1 MGFFSFL
8 MSFMAAKK
16 TKVRARRPRRS
27 LAPPP
32 TAAVFFAARNVPR
45 PTDPRPSSPGH
56 SRSPLTPPS
65 AFSPPHPPPSPRSQ
79 VNILIVGLDN
89 SGKTS
94 IIEKMKLQSGKSG
107 AAPSEVTPTVGFSVD
122 EFSKGSLSFTVFD
135 MSGAGRYRNL
145 WEQHYR
151 EAKAIIFVVDSADK
165 LRLCVAKDELD
176 AMLASGDLRGKPFLI
191 FANKMDIPS
200 ALSPVDLAQGL
211 ALDDIHEHPWQI
223 VPSNALDGTGL
234 QEGVDWLTN
243 FLAH

>member
-8 MSFMAAKK
+8 MSFMASKK
-16 TKVRARRPRRS
+16 TKVRARRAPLPR
-27 LAPPP
+27 AAHP
-32 TAAVFFAARNVPR
+32 TAGASFAARNVPPARR
-45 PTDPRPSSPGH
+45 PTPAVPRTLPPAADPAPASPSF
-56 SRSPLTPPS
+56 R
-65 AFSPPHPPPSPRSQ
+65 PPPSPRSQ

-200 ALSPVDLAQGL
+200 ALSPVDIAQGL
-211 ALDDIHEHPWQI
+211 ALDEIHEHPWQI

-243 FLAH
+243 FLAN